1 MTETRSLR
9 IFALTLPHA
18 EPVEARG
25 SAPYPGFAGT
35 SPRGGGLRTVNLPLY
50 IRVPREGGD
59 PDPFAQVVIDPL
71 ALCLRVIARRFA
83 PKQPRGTSTKV
94 RVSPLACFAALAMT
108 RREGSG

>member
-50 IRVPREGGD
+50 IRVPREGGG
-59 PDPFAQVVIDPL
+59 PDPFAQVVIDPAGPL
-71 ALCLRVIARRFA
+71 PSCHCEALRAEATQGNINQGSRQSPSLLRCARNDA
-83 PKQPRGTSTKV
+83 E
-94 RVSPLACFAALAMT
+94 
-108 RREGSG
+108 RR

>member
-35 SPRGGGLRTVNLPLY
+35 SPRGEGLRTVNLPLH

-59 PDPFAQVVIDPL
+59 PAPFA
-71 ALCLRVIARRFA
+71 
-83 PKQPRGTSTKV
+83 
-94 RVSPLACFAALAMT
+94 
-108 RREGSG
+108 